1 MRNLKDA
8 NREKLLRIKHD
19 VNELTRENPYFS
31 LLISPVLC
39 NIWSIL
45 LHPIPPNS
53 FLKCG

>member
-8 NREKLLRIKHD
+8 NRGKLLRIKHD

-31 LLISPVLC
+31 LLISPVSC